1 MAVSRYTGDDTIKGG
16 RLKGTARAVFRIRRA
31 VKRGQIN
38 YTVLTLK
45 ENQRLDKIAGQVY
58 GDGRYWW
65 AIAAVSN
72 IGYGLQVPAGTQIKI
87 PELSEVLEF
96 V

>member
-1 MAVSRYTGDDTIKGG
+1 MAVSRYRSDDDIRGG
-16 RLKGTARAVFRIRRA
+16 RLKGTARAVLRIRRA

-45 ENQRLDKIAGQVY
+45 ENQRLDKVAGQVY

-72 IGYGLQVPAGTQIKI
+72 IGYGLQVPAGTQLKI
-87 PELSEVLEF
+87 PDLGELMEYV
-96 V
+96 